1 MDEKKGGVLGLYVV
15 DDVCFTNAGQRNQ
28 EGSFGFVAAFLKV
41 GYQIFSSLVVVN
53 FGGGQ
58 GKIIPM

>member
-28 EGSFGFVAAFLKV
+28 GGSFGFVAAFFLR
-41 GYQIFSSLVVVN
+41 
-53 FGGGQ
+53 
-58 GKIIPM
+58 